1 LETNDKRQAFSIN
14 THLTQV
20 KVDDDKPAPER
31 KIGEPIAEPV
41 KAKVTAPVGRSSAQL
56 DALANIPEIAK
67 LGPLY
72 KSCNPVDVTE
82 TEAEYIVSCTKHVYS
97 GHVVFQFSCV
107 NNMEAQQLENVTVD
121 MSPDNDEWEE
131 KFSIP
136 EAKLPYNVAGSIFVC
151 MSHTADSFSS
161 GAIGNVLRFKYRDV
175 DNGEVSGA
183 AVEDEYQLEE
193 LEVVEADFMRPDLSI
208 GLVEFKRQWETLGN
222 ANEVVKKFN
231 LGPDCT
237 TLQAAV
243 DSVIESLGMGACE
256 GSNVVADDARS
267 HAVNLA
273 GRFLQKPTPVLILA
287 RAGVMMAEGKGIN
300 LKIAVRSDSQALNQ
314 LLCNAIR

>member
-1 LETNDKRQAFSIN
+1 
-14 THLTQV
+14 
-20 KVDDDKPAPER
+20 
-31 KIGEPIAEPV
+31 
-41 KAKVTAPVGRSSAQL
+41 
-56 DALANIPEIAK
+56 
-67 LGPLY
+67 
-72 KSCNPVDVTE
+72 VDVTE
-82 TEAEYIVSCTKHVYS
+82 TEAEYIVSCTKHIYS

-121 MSPDNDEWEE
+121 MSPESTDWEE

-136 EAKLPYNVAGSIFVC
+136 EAKLPYNVAGSVFVC
-151 MSHTADSFSS
+151 MNHADGVFSS
-161 GAIGNVLRFKYRDV
+161 GPISNVLRFKYRDV
-175 DNGEVSGA
+175 DGGEVSGSA
-183 AVEDEYQLEE
+183 IEDEYQLEE

-208 GLVEFKRQWETLGN
+208 GLLEFKRQWETLGN
-222 ANEVVKKFN
+222 ANEIIKKFN
-231 LGPDCT
+231 LGADCT

-273 GRFLQKPTPVLILA
+273 GRFLQNPSPVLILA

-300 LKIAVRSDSQALNQ
+300 LKIAVRSDNQALNQ